1 MWVERELLGL
11 SPYGFLIRGS
21 VDLTLSHQA
30 TQGGSINWLWRIVMD
45 LHFTMPSWTSMK
57 SEKHISLV
65 QILTLET
72 QHTSSTSSSF
82 DYLHDLSWLPPYSQ
96 FHPMFFFFFF
106 FRHHCFTLW
115 MSLFVLH
122 SFSSLSCCWT
132 ILLLWLLINIHKILL
147 KSHISHRNQRA
158 GCDQTESNLI

>member
-96 FHPMFFFFFF
+96 FHPMFFFVFLFFSGI
-106 FRHHCFTLW
+106 TA
-115 MSLFVLH
+115 SH
-122 SFSSLSCCWT
+122 SGCPYLSFIPFLACPVVGLYCCC
-132 ILLLWLLINIHKILL
+132 
-147 KSHISHRNQRA
+147 
-158 GCDQTESNLI
+158 GC